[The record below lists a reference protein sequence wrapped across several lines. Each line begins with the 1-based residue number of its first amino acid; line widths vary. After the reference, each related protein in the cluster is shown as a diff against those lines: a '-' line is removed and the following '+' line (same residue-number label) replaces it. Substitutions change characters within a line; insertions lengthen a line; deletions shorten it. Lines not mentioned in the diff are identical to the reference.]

1 MRQDGTRTYYFTTD
15 ELTALWSDPF
25 EHGSSSSSSSSSS
38 SRGNSGGD
46 GGGGGDGCDVI
57 ECKMC
62 TVINRNRK
70 KQLDMK
76 RVWVQ
81 GRFRRRREKGGE
93 KKEERKRRRE
103 KGGEKKE

>member
-25 EHGSSSSSSSSSS
+25 EHGSSSSSSSSS

-81 GRFRRRREKGGE
+81 GRFRRRREKGVAE
-93 KKEERKRRRE
+93 QRAEERR
-103 KGGEKKE
+103 GQ